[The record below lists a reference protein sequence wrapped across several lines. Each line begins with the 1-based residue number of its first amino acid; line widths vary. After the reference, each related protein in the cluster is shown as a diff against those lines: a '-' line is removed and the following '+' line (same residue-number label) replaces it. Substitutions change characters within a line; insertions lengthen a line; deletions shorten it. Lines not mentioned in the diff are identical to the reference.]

1 MFLDSALLSRHH
13 ESTMRIPIFRKRKKI
28 APPLVSEESKQKRPK
43 LDTLKAGRLA
53 QLALELTSSLIDQFG
68 PRVAGTEQSRKSA
81 AVLEEHLQKYCT
93 TTKYQEFTLHSRA
106 YTLWLKFMVVAYPVV
121 LVFLWFGLPLL
132 GTLSYVAF
140 CFYIFREFLV
150 FKPMGEKYTPSSLGA
165 NCHGCIEPELEVLH
179 TVVFSGHHDS
189 ARLYRYNKLDRKTYY
204 KKVLTPFFLFALL
217 GFSSVVQ
224 LITEIVSMRL
234 FVVNLPPLANFI
246 LNFLLALGIP
256 LLFPLQ
262 NFVLEEGSPGA
273 GDNLISSS
281 MGVQLARFFDWKKKC
296 GQPLVHTRL
305 VFCSFD
311 GEEVGLRGSRHW
323 FDQNLETLEDPI
335 HLNFDSPYYEDEL
348 TFLERDVN
356 GLQPLSSTLA
366 RRCVQIARDM
376 GYKAQSMAIPI
387 FAGGTDA
394 ASSARCGIDA
404 TTLTAVAWDDR
415 SKPAVYHTPDD
426 IVSAI
431 EPKAIEHAISIAIR
445 LVELVDKDELYA
457 DSDTLVREDKTVDA
471 DGPDLKFSKFSS
483 R

>member
-1 MFLDSALLSRHH
+1 MFLDSATLSRHH

-28 APPLVSEESKQKRPK
+28 APPLVSEESEQKRPK

-53 QLALELTSSLIDQFG
+53 QLALELTSSLIEQFG
-68 PRVAGTEQSRKSA
+68 PRVAGTKQSRESA
-81 AVLEEHLQKYCT
+81 AVLEEHLQKYCN

-106 YTLWLKFMVVAYPVV
+106 YTLWLKFMVVAYPIV

-132 GTLSYVAF
+132 GTLSYVLF
-140 CFYIFREFLV
+140 CVYVFHEFMFL
-150 FKPMGEKYTPSSLGA
+150 KPMGEKYTLSSLGA
-165 NCHGCIEPELEVLH
+165 NSHGCIEPELEVLH

-189 ARLYRYNKLDRKTYY
+189 ARLYRYNKLDRKAYF
-204 KKVLTPFFLFALL
+204 KKVLAPFFLFALL
-217 GFSSVVQ
+217 GFSAVVQ
-224 LITEIVSMRL
+224 LITEILSVRL
-234 FVVNLPPLANFI
+234 FTANLPPLANFI
-246 LNFLLALGIP
+246 LNFLLTLGIP
-256 LLFPLQ
+256 LLFPLRD
-262 NFVLEEGSPGA
+262 FVLEEGSPGA

-281 MGVQLARFFDWKKKC
+281 MGVQLARFFDWKRKC
-296 GQPLVHTRL
+296 GQPLQHTRL

-311 GEEVGLRGSRHW
+311 GEEVGLRGSHHW
-323 FDQNLETLEDPI
+323 FDQNLDLLEDPI

-356 GLQPLSSTLA
+356 GLQPLSSKLA
-366 RRCVQIARDM
+366 RRCVQIAQGM
-376 GYKAQSMAIPI
+376 GYKAQSVAIPI

-394 ASSARCGIDA
+394 ASAARCGIDA

-426 IVSAI
+426 TVSAI
-431 EPKAIEHAISIAIR
+431 EPKAVEHAISIAIR
-445 LVELVDKDELYA
+445 LVELVDREELYE
-457 DSDTLVREDKTVDA
+457 DSDTLFKEDKHVDE